1 MSIEMVENQE
11 NWVEL
16 WLLKVIWQFVD
27 GQGRMWLN
35 FYITDGQNILSY
47 TLLMRSPL
55 YFFFAIDYFRKF
67 IVALDIYML
76 FNYYRSK

>member
-11 NWVEL
+11 KSVKL
-16 WLLKVIWQFVD
+16 CALKLIWEFVD
-27 GQGRMWLN
+27 GQGRMLPN
-35 FYITDGQNILSY
+35 FCITDGQNILSY